1 MHDTVHASK
10 FVGSGHVSISQLGSQ
25 LRSCASSC
33 SDSYRAALA
42 SPGSVASLSP
52 ARSPAARPLR
62 RSASFGSISGRSAG
76 RPSSWRGGD
85 DGGVETGRFGEA
97 WDARVSGGGRTS
109 VSTPPLRRSASFGS
123 ASPRLSTPSS
133 PSLPSSPSSR
143 LSGRSRPSSPS
154 PLPSYRG
161 GAVQTAAQHAAARA
175 AAQAARSEGFAAAAA
190 KCRAAA
196 FRPPSP
202 RRHAAPHDDSY
213 HSPSPRPPHGGAC
226 SPHTDEGGRYYTG
239 RGNSGG
245 WATCSSSGRAT
256 SGRWAAASPPSRAL
270 FPERKLPAP
279 ALRRS
284 ASAEHLPPYYSNS
297 SSPASSPSRLRDP
310 YVRERFSPACSPACS
325 PAYSPRVLPPV
336 ARGAWYDDGLFAR
349 A

>member
-42 SPGSVASLSP
+42 SPGSAASLSP

-62 RSASFGSISGRSAG
+62 RSASFGSIPARSAA
-76 RPSSWRGGD
+76 RSSSWRGGD
-85 DGGVETGRFGEA
+85 DGGVETGRFREA
-97 WDARVSGGGRTS
+97 WDALVSGGGRTS
-109 VSTPPLRRSASFGS
+109 ASTPPLRRSASFGS
-123 ASPRLSTPSS
+123 ASTRLSS
-133 PSLPSSPSSR
+133 PSASRPSSSSSR

-154 PLPSYRG
+154 ALPSYRG

-196 FRPPSP
+196 FRLPSP
-202 RRHAAPHDDSY
+202 RRNAAPHDDSY
-213 HSPSPRPPHGGAC
+213 HSPSPLPPHGGAC

-239 RGNSGG
+239 RGNSGV

-270 FPERKLPAP
+270 FPERKPPAP

-297 SSPASSPSRLRDP
+297 SSPASSPSRLRDQ
-310 YVRERFSPACSPACS
+310 YVRDYFSPACSPAH
-325 PAYSPRVLPPV
+325 SPRMLPPV

-349 A
+349 V